1 MSEWFT
7 LDASELDALQSRMA
21 SFGAGAGQIVDS
33 VLHGEGAEEIKKEI
47 KPLIHASGRSWAGKK
62 SSATSANP
70 FTQENGQLSVTIVS
84 RGAYHYLYF
93 PDDGSNTIRHAG
105 NQQFMMRG
113 AENASEQIIDLC
125 TEKLIEKMEG

>member
-7 LDASELDALQSRMA
+7 FEAGEVDELQARMK
-21 SFGAGAGQIVDS
+21 SFGAGAGQVVDG
-33 VLHGEGAEEIKKEI
+33 VLHGEGAQEIKREI
-47 KPLIHASGRSWAGKK
+47 KPLIHASGRTWPGKR

-93 PDDGSNTIRHAG
+93 PDDGSNTVRHVG

-113 AENASEQIIDLC
+113 AENASERIIDLC
-125 TEKLIEKMEG
+125 TEKLIDKLEG